1 MRVGYFFISKNRTN
15 EQILEYVV
23 ICLFIFYNAFSNL
36 TFTKIFTKNYNI
48 YILLPLIYDRNYSEV
63 KIMKRIT
70 IPILAILLVGLLLP
84 TGFAADSNLV
94 ITYGETTYANNDYK
108 SVVDAFFVNQANVDL
123 NNVNS
128 KVITADQVNQV
139 SSGITGKSYSSDQ
152 ILSSAFLDLKDND
165 NLEVSV
171 DKSKITTITGNMY
184 ISALKSAGITSG
196 HVYVTSPVSATGES
210 ALAGI
215 MNSYEEVTDVKIP
228 ETVKE
233 AANDEIYTQAEIV
246 ENSGVDADKLSKL
259 VDDVKQEVSNGNVT
273 DHGTIVNI
281 INNYVQ
287 NNNINITNV
296 DIENLANTIQQVQNV
311 QGDVNHYKD
320 QVGEFLNNGNSTG
333 SFSLDSL
340 FDWIKAFFNGN

>member
-1 MRVGYFFISKNRTN
+1 
-15 EQILEYVV
+15 
-23 ICLFIFYNAFSNL
+23 
-36 TFTKIFTKNYNI
+36 
-48 YILLPLIYDRNYSEV
+48 
-63 KIMKRIT
+63 MKRIT
-70 IPILAILLVGLLLP
+70 IPILALILLGLLIP
-84 TGFAADSNLV
+84 TGFATDSNLV
-94 ITYGETTYANNDYK
+94 ITYGESTYANNGYK

-123 NNVNS
+123 KNVDS

-152 ILSSAFLDLKDND
+152 IFSSAFLDLNDND

-196 HVYVTSPVSATGES
+196 HVYVTSPMEATGES

-215 MNSYEEVTDVKIP
+215 MNAYEEATDVKIP

-246 ENSGVDADKLSKL
+246 ENSGIDAEKLSKL
-259 VDDVKQEVSNGNVT
+259 VDDVKQEVSGDNVT
-273 DHGTIVNI
+273 DHNTIVNI

-287 NNNINITNV
+287 NNNINITNS
-296 DIENLANTIQQVQNV
+296 DIENLADTIEQVQNV
-311 QGDVNHYKD
+311 QGDVNYYKD
-320 QVGEFLNNGNSTG
+320 QVSGLLNDGNSTG
-333 SFSLDSL
+333 GFSLDAL
-340 FDWIKAFFNGN
+340 FDWIKSLTNGS

>member
-1 MRVGYFFISKNRTN
+1 MK
-15 EQILEYVV
+15 
-23 ICLFIFYNAFSNL
+23 
-36 TFTKIFTKNYNI
+36 KIT
-48 YILLPLIYDRNYSEV
+48 
-63 KIMKRIT
+63 
-70 IPILAILLVGLLLP
+70 LAILALILVGLLMP

-128 KVITADQVNQV
+128 KVITADQVNKV
-139 SSGITGKSYSSDQ
+139 SSGITGKSYSSSQ
-152 ILSSAFLDLKDND
+152 IYSSAFLDLNDND

-215 MNSYEEVTDVKIP
+215 MNAYEEATDVEIP
-228 ETVKE
+228 ENVKE

-246 ENSGVDADKLSKL
+246 ENSGVDANNLSQL
-259 VDDVKQEVSNGNVT
+259 VDDVKQEVSNGNIT
-273 DHGTIVNI
+273 DHDSIVNI
-281 INNYVQ
+281 INNHVQ

-296 DIENLANTIQQVQNV
+296 DIENLADSIQQVQNV
-311 QGDVNHYKD
+311 QGDVNYYKD
-320 QVGEFLNNGNSTG
+320 KVSSFLNDGNSTG
-333 SFSLDSL
+333 GFSLDGLLYWVKSL
-340 FDWIKAFFNGN
+340 VNGN